1 MTRGTRNGLILAAT
15 HLAIVGSLG
24 VKLLADRAML
34 PRAWVRA
41 APVDPNLPIRGR
53 HVQIRPEVDRFEK
66 MEMAPSANS
75 RPSRPVRLESRNGLL
90 FAAGSAVD
98 NGVWGSLMKRPDWEV
113 VRLDPVAF
121 FIPESV
127 ADPSIRKAGEEL
139 WVEVTIPRAGPPRP
153 IRLGVK
159 RDGVLTPLAS
169 RWPSRACRSAAP
181 PGGKWRSDTLR
192 G

>member
-1 MTRGTRNGLILAAT
+1 MTRGMRNGLILAAI

-24 VKLLADRAML
+24 AKLLADRAML

-53 HVQIRPEVDRFEK
+53 YVQIRPEIDRFEK
-66 MEMAPSANS
+66 MDKARVAGPT
-75 RPSRPVRLESRNGLL
+75 PTRPVRLESRGGVL
-90 FAAGSAVD
+90 FAAGSDVD
-98 NGVWGSLMKRPDWEV
+98 SGVWGSLAKLPDREV
-113 VRLDPVAF
+113 VRLNPLAF

-127 ADPSIRKAGEEL
+127 ADPSIRKPGEEL

-159 RDGVLTPLAS
+159 KDGVLTPLA
-169 RWPSRACRSAAP
+169 
-181 PGGKWRSDTLR
+181 LR
-192 G
+192 

>member
-1 MTRGTRNGLILAAT
+1 MTRGMRNGLILAAI
-15 HLAIVGSLG
+15 HLAIVSSLG

-53 HVQIRPEVDRFEK
+53 YVRIRPEIDRFEK
-66 MEMAPSANS
+66 MDKARNAGPT
-75 RPSRPVRLESRNGLL
+75 PTRPVRLESRDGVL
-90 FAAGSAVD
+90 FAAGSDVHT
-98 NGVWGSLMKRPDWEV
+98 GVGGSLTKAPGRDV

-127 ADPSIRKAGEEL
+127 ADPSIRKLGEEL

-153 IRLGVK
+153 IRLGVRK
-159 RDGVLTPLAS
+159 DGALTPLA
-169 RWPSRACRSAAP
+169 
-181 PGGKWRSDTLR
+181 LR
-192 G
+192 

>member
-1 MTRGTRNGLILAAT
+1 MTRGTRNGLILAAIQLT
-15 HLAIVGSLG
+15 IVGSLS

-53 HVQIRPEVDRFEK
+53 YVQIRPEIDRFEN
-66 MEMAPSANS
+66 MGVAPATRNDANRQEPGVDS
-75 RPSRPVRLESRNGLL
+75 RTLRPVRLESRGGVL
-90 FAAGSAVD
+90 FAAGSDVD
-98 NGVWGSLMKRPDWEV
+98 SGVWGSLMKRPDREV

-127 ADPSIRKAGEEL
+127 ADPSIRKPGEEL

-159 RDGVLTPLAS
+159 RDGVLTPLA
-169 RWPSRACRSAAP
+169 
-181 PGGKWRSDTLR
+181 LR
-192 G
+192 